1 MKLSSSVKLAFDE
14 LKQLSSKTSYSETS
28 PSEYCGESL
37 RRCGERVAFSP
48 HVVKPV
54 SFDDELSCSRAA
66 SCGHP
71 FYCASYDE
79 ESESES
85 ESRGTSLKLAGRA
98 AAAVESGADSE
109 IALCEKRTAFS
120 RKKHPGERS
129 TLAKTGSKAAH

>member
-1 MKLSSSVKLAFDE
+1 MKLSSSVKLTFDE

-66 SCGHP
+66 SCGYP

-79 ESESES
+79 ERCWW
-85 ESRGTSLKLAGRA
+85 SRLSFFEPTREEIHRAMQLGEMRDALTIGSCNGR
-98 AAAVESGADSE
+98 
-109 IALCEKRTAFS
+109 
-120 RKKHPGERS
+120 
-129 TLAKTGSKAAH
+129 

>member
-14 LKQLSSKTSYSETS
+14 LRQLSSKPSSSETS
-28 PSEYCGESL
+28 PREYCGGSL

-85 ESRGTSLKLAGRA
+85 ESRDTSLKLAW
-98 AAAVESGADSE
+98 S
-109 IALCEKRTAFS
+109 ITCPALKAY
-120 RKKHPGERS
+120 
-129 TLAKTGSKAAH
+129 LKTGREAVAGDAPCAIIRE

>member
-79 ESESES
+79 ESES
-85 ESRGTSLKLAGRA
+85 RGTSPKLAW
-98 AAAVESGADSE
+98 S
-109 IALCEKRTAFS
+109 ITCPALKAY
-120 RKKHPGERS
+120 
-129 TLAKTGSKAAH
+129 LKTGPELKIGVRFLKTRT

>member
-54 SFDDELSCSRAA
+54 AFDDELSCSRAA

-85 ESRGTSLKLAGRA
+85 ESRGTSPKLAW
-98 AAAVESGADSE
+98 S
-109 IALCEKRTAFS
+109 ITCPALKAY
-120 RKKHPGERS
+120 
-129 TLAKTGSKAAH
+129 LKTGPELKIGVLENKDLEKEGLP